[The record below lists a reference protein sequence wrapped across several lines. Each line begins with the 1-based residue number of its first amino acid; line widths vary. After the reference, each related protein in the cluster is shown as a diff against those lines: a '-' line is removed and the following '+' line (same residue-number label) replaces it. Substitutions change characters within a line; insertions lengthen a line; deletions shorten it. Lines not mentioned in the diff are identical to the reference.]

1 MLVVTWVRQP
11 SHTTHGQAPLGGPA
25 GDTGMDMGTMGD
37 HAIGQRRPRQ
47 RIASSR
53 GRFCMPHT
61 THTSALA
68 RSRARKIARALAR
81 APARPQTRMLAR
93 SHAVNGHVTVVAGG
107 GRPDHAARGG
117 RPGDISAVSS
127 FRLVRQIMSE
137 RAASVRRT
145 FGFASRESPAGV
157 PTRAMQVQSTSLAE
171 IKVVRAPLPD
181 RNGRV
186 VYAHWWRSQSR
197 AAGFARW
204 FAHVPCAVGGHGC

>member
-1 MLVVTWVRQP
+1 MEGLQETLKWTWAPWVITPSGSEGLGSVSPVQEAVFVCHNAHML
-11 SHTTHGQAPLGGPA
+11 A
-25 GDTGMDMGTMGD
+25 
-37 HAIGQRRPRQ
+37 
-47 RIASSR
+47 
-53 GRFCMPHT
+53 
-61 THTSALA
+61 
-68 RSRARKIARALAR
+68 ARALAR
-81 APARPQTRMLAR
+81 SQDRSRARTRASAPANTHARTLAR
-93 SHAVNGHVTVVAGG
+93 SHAVNGHVSVVAGG
-107 GRPDHAARGG
+107 CRPDHAARGG
-117 RPGDISAVSS
+117 RPGDIRAVSS

-145 FGFASRESPAGV
+145 FGFALRGSPAGV

-181 RNGRV
+181 RNGGF